1 MSIKEQKKLN
11 KEKIKQYKRQL
22 KSEQFDVENEIRF
35 NDNGEAIIEC
45 KIGNEKDIF
54 SPYDILKDRTIDDE
68 FDNYLMEETE
78 IIPLRYNLE
87 LKIHVKEDCSADT
100 QSQIKSA
107 IKRFYS
113 FKLTTSKVNLKKNK
127 FFAFFL
133 YIIGALSLFAMP
145 FASKV
150 SYLPLNEALLLLIW
164 FTLWEANDIILFNT
178 SKQKK
183 EQLNMLRLYNATITF
198 VKDPKILPNT
208 TVVADEA
215 TIIANK
221 STTITN
227 D

>member
-1 MSIKEQKKLN
+1 MKEQKKLN

-54 SPYDILKDRTIDDE
+54 SPFDILKDRTIEDD
-68 FDNYLMEETE
+68 FDKYLMEETE

-87 LKIHVKEDCSADT
+87 LKIHVKEDCSTDT

-113 FKLTTSKVNLKKNK
+113 FKLTTSKVSLKKNK
-127 FFAFFL
+127 SFAFFL
-133 YIIGALSLFAMP
+133 YAIGALSLFAMP
-145 FASKV
+145 FASK
-150 SYLPLNEALLLLIW
+150 LPFIPLYESLIILIW
-164 FTLWEANDIILFNT
+164 FTLWEANDIILFKT
-178 SKQKK
+178 SRQKT

-198 VKDPKILPNT
+198 VKDSKILPNT
-208 TVVADEA
+208 TIIADEA

-221 STTITN
+221 STTIKN